1 MLVRSKLSYEK
12 KQRKHQSKRSKQKKS
27 SRKRKKLDNSTI
39 IGIILGAIIVIGGL
53 FLDRIV
59 WDKFHIGMY
68 YRASR
73 PRNSVSGGMCIVF
86 CLLAVLFLIALFIF
100 KRVQYKKEKIDLP
113 TWKLFL
119 FSIPIVIVL
128 LAAFTVW
135 RVWRIIS

>member
-1 MLVRSKLSYEK
+1 MKK
-12 KQRKHQSKRSKQKKS
+12 KQSKHQPKKSKQKKLES
-27 SRKRKKLDNSTI
+27 STI
-39 IGIILGAIIVIGGL
+39 IGIILGTIIVIGGL

-59 WDKFHIGMY
+59 WDKFHIDMY

-119 FSIPIVIVL
+119 FGIPTVIVL
-128 LAAFTVW
+128 LVAFTVW